1 MVFKFSYLTRLK
13 LLACLLVPCLLMY
26 EAMKHIA
33 VTRLLQMCT
42 EAVVQDEQEEA
53 HLMVCQDCRMLLRAF
68 AEDRVKYEQNKSY
81 YRGNGKDFSKS
92 A

>member
-1 MVFKFSYLTRLK
+1 MF
-13 LLACLLVPCLLMY
+13 ALVH
-26 EAMKHIA
+26 AMKHIA

-42 EAVVQDEQEEA
+42 EAVVQDEHEEA
-53 HLMVCQDCRMLLRAF
+53 HLKLCQDCRMLLRAF

-81 YRGNGKDFSKS
+81 YRGNGEDFSKS